1 MNKMSSSNNEYKVEK
16 KQTSSKI
23 EIKKRKLTESEQNLK
38 KPKVEI
44 QNKEPIKNFE
54 KILITEKDNFNK
66 SQKNFLEPN
75 KIKIGER

>member
-1 MNKMSSSNNEYKVEK
+1 MSSSNNEYKIEK

-23 EIKKRKLTESEQNLK
+23 DIKKRKLTESEQNLK

>member
-1 MNKMSSSNNEYKVEK
+1 MSSSNNEYKIEK

-23 EIKKRKLTESEQNLK
+23 DIKKRKLTESEQNLK

-75 KIKIGER
+75 RIKIGER

>member
-1 MNKMSSSNNEYKVEK
+1 MSSSNNEYKIEK

-23 EIKKRKLTESEQNLK
+23 DIKKRKLTESEQNLK

-54 KILITEKDNFNK
+54 KILITEKDNFNI

-75 KIKIGER
+75 RIKIGER

>member
-1 MNKMSSSNNEYKVEK
+1 MSSSNNEYKVEK